1 MEERRVSKTRREER
15 RGADGLGQKAL
26 TRSSATTRRYVTCAS
41 CIVVRLKKRN
51 MSNTFSY
58 CERPV
63 SRLPEGPC
71 SSMSLRKMEKS
82 GFSVKTFG

>member
-1 MEERRVSKTRREER
+1 MACEQNEER
-15 RGADGLGQKAL
+15 GASWARKWAWQNAL

-63 SRLPEGPC
+63 SRLPEGSC